1 VGGEVLTEE
10 TCFVRPDRDVV
21 ENIIARI
28 LHGLT
33 STSRQKVN
41 AARAILG

>member
-1 VGGEVLTEE
+1 VAGEEPADEGWFLRTG
-10 TCFVRPDRDVV
+10 RDAL

-33 STSRQKVN
+33 PEIGQTLN
-41 AARAILG
+41 IN